1 MVVAWCAGDNMGD
14 VCSGRVKVR
23 YPNVGG
29 EEPKQEQSPG
39 ISEAENSEKVNGES

>member
-1 MVVAWCAGDNMGD
+1 MGD

-29 EEPKQEQSPG
+29 EEPKQEQIPG
-39 ISEAENSEKVNGES
+39 ISEAENSEKVEWRKLN